1 MSRKKIVIGLFGF
14 GCVGKGLWD
23 ILQQRIGLVDVEIRK
38 ICVTDRNKAREFPL
52 ELLTFEPDDILGD
65 PEINLVVELIDNAD
79 VAFSIISR
87 AFENGKS
94 VVSAN
99 KKMIAENFTSL
110 LELQRR
116 HAVSFLYEAACCASI
131 PIIRNLEEYY
141 DNDMLEL
148 LEGIVNGS
156 TNYILTRMNQQGL
169 EYEDALVEAKELGYA
184 ESDPKLDVEGF
195 DSKYKLTILMAHAF
209 GITAKPETVYN
220 LGINRLGTGVS
231 RYAREKGYKIKLIA
245 RAMKLRGD
253 EYIAYVMPQFI
264 KPDNNLFHVDGVYN
278 GVITETFFSDRQ
290 FFVGR
295 GAGAFPTASAVLS
308 DISAISYDYKSEY
321 KKLAA
326 PGPRLTDSFF
336 LDVLVVCG
344 SEYCLNPGDFSDV
357 AEEYH
362 AKDYHFISG
371 TIDFRKLTGSSWI
384 GRPDVSVV
392 LLPLARGK
400 T

>member
-308 DISAISYDYKSEY
+308 DISAISYDYKYEY

>member
-23 ILQQRIGLVDVEIRK
+23 ILQQRTGLVDFEIRK
-38 ICVTDRNKAREFPL
+38 ICVNDRNKAREFPS
-52 ELLTFEPDDILGD
+52 ELLTFEADDILGD
-65 PEINLVVELIDNAD
+65 PDINLVVELIDNAD
-79 VAFSIISR
+79 AAFSIITR
-87 AFENGKS
+87 AFKNGKS

-99 KKMIAENFTSL
+99 KKMIAENFRSL
-110 LELQRR
+110 LELQRK

-156 TNYILTRMNQQGL
+156 TNFILTRMNQQGL
-169 EYEDALVEAKELGYA
+169 EYEDALNEAKELGYA
-184 ESDPKLDVEGF
+184 ESNPKLDVEGF

-209 GITAKPETVYN
+209 GITTKPETVFN
-220 LGINRLGTGVS
+220 LGINRLGKGVC

-308 DISAISYDYKSEY
+308 DISAISYDYKYEY
-321 KKLAA
+321 KKLVM
-326 PGPRLTDSFF
+326 PEPHLTDSFF

-344 SEYCLNPGDFSDV
+344 SEYCLNPADFSDV

-371 TIDFRKLTGSSWI
+371 AINFRKLTGSSWI
-384 GRPDVSVV
+384 GRTDVSVV

-400 T
+400 A